1 MIWEHSMND
10 IEWLFFDLG
19 GVIMDETRSWE
30 DRILRTCE
38 KHGIAPD
45 VFRSEMEKAA
55 RADLHE
61 YRGALE
67 SFGISFG
74 EKWNS
79 EFITPYPEAKE
90 VLSELKKRYKLG
102 IIANQPLDTR
112 KRMAE
117 EWGLSELFD
126 LMIIS
131 AEVGFSKPD
140 PRLFKEA
147 LYKAQTTADK
157 CVMIGDK
164 LTNDIAPAKT
174 LGFKTVWV
182 RQEWGGLQT
191 VTDDSMEP
199 DFTVDKLTELIELL
213 R

>member
-45 VFRSEMEKAA
+45 VFRSEMEKEA

-164 LTNDIAPAKT
+164 LTNDIAPAKA

>member
-1 MIWEHSMND
+1 MKA
-10 IEWLFFDLG
+10 EWLFFDLG
-19 GVIMDETRSWE
+19 GVIMDESRSWE

-38 KHGIAPD
+38 KHGIVPD
-45 VFRSEMEKAA
+45 IFRDEMEKAA
-55 RADLHE
+55 RVNLHE

-67 SFGISFG
+67 RFGISFG

-90 VLSELKKRYKLG
+90 VLSALRERYRLG
-102 IIANQPLDTR
+102 IIANQPLGTR
-112 KRMAE
+112 KRMEE
-117 EWGLSELFD
+117 EWRLAEFFD

-147 LYKAQTTADK
+147 LYKAQTAADK

-164 LTNDIAPAKT
+164 LTNDIAPAKA

-182 RQEWGGLQT
+182 RQEWGGMQT
-191 VTDDSMEP
+191 VTDDSMKP
-199 DFTVDKLTELIELL
+199 DIIVDKLTELTELL

>member
-1 MIWEHSMND
+1 MKD

-19 GVIMDETRSWE
+19 GVIMDESRSWD
-30 DRILRTCE
+30 DRICRTCE
-38 KHGIAPD
+38 KHGIAPE

-55 RADLHE
+55 RANLHE

-67 SFGISFG
+67 SFGIAFG

-79 EFITPYPEAKE
+79 EFITPYPESKE
-90 VLSELKKRYKLG
+90 VLEVLKKRYRLG
-102 IIANQPLDTR
+102 IIANQPLNTR
-112 KRMAE
+112 KRMAD
-117 EWGLSELFD
+117 EWRLAEFFD

-140 PRLFKEA
+140 TRLFKEA
-147 LYKAQTTADK
+147 LYKAHTTPDK

-164 LTNDIAPAKT
+164 LTNDIAPAKA
-174 LGFKTVWV
+174 LGFKTVWI

-191 VTDDSMEP
+191 VKDDSMKPELI
-199 DFTVDKLTELIELL
+199 VNSLTELIDIL
-213 R
+213 

>member
-1 MIWEHSMND
+1 MKD

-19 GVIMDETRSWE
+19 GVIMDESRSWD
-30 DRILRTCE
+30 DRIRRTCE
-38 KHGIAPD
+38 KHGIAPE

-55 RADLHE
+55 KSNLHE

-67 SFGISFG
+67 AFGISFG

-164 LTNDIAPAKT
+164 LTNDIAPAKA

>member
-1 MIWEHSMND
+1 MKA
-10 IEWLFFDLG
+10 EWLFFDLG

-45 VFRSEMEKAA
+45 IFRSEMEKAA
-55 RADLHE
+55 RANLHE

-74 EKWNS
+74 EKWDS
-79 EFITPYPEAKE
+79 EFIMPYPDARE
-90 VLSELKKRYKLG
+90 VLKALKARCRLG
-102 IIANQPLDTR
+102 IIANQPINTR
-112 KRMAE
+112 KRMTE
-117 EWGLSELFD
+117 EWQLAEFFD

-147 LYKAQTTADK
+147 LYKAGTTADK

-164 LTNDIAPAKT
+164 LTNDIAPAKA

-191 VTDDSMEP
+191 VTDDSLKP
-199 DFTVDKLTELIELL
+199 DDTVNCLTKLTDLFL
-213 R
+213 

>member
-1 MIWEHSMND
+1 MKD
-10 IEWLFFDLG
+10 TEWLFFDMG
-19 GVIMDETRSWE
+19 GVIVDESRSWE

-45 VFRSEMEKAA
+45 IFRQRMEEAA
-55 RADLHE
+55 KADLHE

-79 EFITPYPEAKE
+79 EFITPYPEARE
-90 VLSELKKRYKLG
+90 VLGALKEHYKLG
-102 IIANQPLDTR
+102 VIANQPLNTR
-112 KRMAE
+112 KRMENEWQLAE
-117 EWGLSELFD
+117 YFD

-140 PRLFKEA
+140 LRLFREA
-147 LYKAQTTADK
+147 LYKAQTTAEK

-164 LTNDIAPAKT
+164 LTNDIAPAKA
-174 LGFKTVWV
+174 LGFRTVWI
-182 RQEWGGLQT
+182 RQEWGGMQT
-191 VTDDSMEP
+191 ITSPEMQP
-199 DFTVDKLTELIELL
+199 DYTIFSLRELKDIF

>member
-1 MIWEHSMND
+1 MND

-45 VFRSEMEKAA
+45 VFRSEMEKEA

-164 LTNDIAPAKT
+164 LTNDIAPAKA

>member
-1 MIWEHSMND
+1 MKD

-19 GVIMDETRSWE
+19 GVIMDESRSWD
-30 DRILRTCE
+30 DRIRRTCE
-38 KHGIAPD
+38 KHGIAPEI
-45 VFRSEMEKAA
+45 FRAEMEKAA
-55 RADLHE
+55 KSNHHE

-67 SFGISFG
+67 AFGISFG

-126 LMIIS
+126 LMMIS

-164 LTNDIAPAKT
+164 LTNDIAPTKG

>member
-1 MIWEHSMND
+1 MKD

-19 GVIMDETRSWE
+19 GVIMDESRSWD
-30 DRILRTCE
+30 DRIRRTCE
-38 KHGIAPD
+38 KHGIAPE
-45 VFRSEMEKAA
+45 VFRSEMDKAA
-55 RADLHE
+55 KSNLHE

-67 SFGISFG
+67 AFGISFG

-164 LTNDIAPAKT
+164 LTNDIAPAKA